1 MTRAG
6 PNVRLSPIEPGQ
18 WARGAGDAL
27 RELAARSER
36 ATQDQVARVEA
47 AARAAELFAS
57 QAEQTLSPAML
68 ELRAQ
73 SDARARA
80 VLEQRAAA
88 LRILARDARATVAA
102 ARERLTAQ
110 ALGVEVP
117 DAPEAA
123 RMLQAAMRPA
133 LELLDAAR
141 AEAGAL
147 AGDPARTLTDQ
158 LERARDALAIAL
170 EPIRVLEPTV
180 ARRVADELASGP
192 AVIVVTPEDASV
204 VPARLMLSSDQRADT
219 RRRIEEL
226 FASAFE
232 RAGGGERLWAVVV
245 HADAPGAWT
254 GPRMPAALR
263 RVIAQGGLVS
273 EWAAGTGAGEP
284 GELTRPLPSGVRR
297 VFVLAPPDTTQS
309 AGGTAPGTERAARL
323 AAALTALLDRGESV
337 LVTLGPSVFPGFGSP
352 DPLAQ
357 ALEGWGLRAD
367 SGRPIVGVRSSPA
380 GDEVMSE
387 LRAQGQSGDQ
397 SGEQSAGQT
406 PLARAIVG
414 LSASVPWA
422 VPLELTPTAGVRSEV
437 ILSAR
442 PARDVSAWGESQWV
456 LVWRGVNDPRLR
468 VAPTLDE
475 AGRDRPLSDAGVA
488 LGLALERDPR
498 GEQSRGQR
506 LMVLGASGTLGA
518 GWFSDGVASREMRV
532 DGRTINPNPA
542 NGALFE
548 GGLLWLAGLE
558 DRIAQGAEI
567 RRGAMVRGERE
578 LGAPWQ
584 AVRLA
589 LIAGLPVVTLA
600 LGWAALRRRERQRG

>member
-1 MTRAG
+1 
-6 PNVRLSPIEPGQ
+6 
-18 WARGAGDAL
+18 
-27 RELAARSER
+27 
-36 ATQDQVARVEA
+36 
-47 AARAAELFAS
+47 
-57 QAEQTLSPAML
+57 
-68 ELRAQ
+68 
-73 SDARARA
+73 
-80 VLEQRAAA
+80 
-88 LRILARDARATVAA
+88 
-102 ARERLTAQ
+102 
-110 ALGVEVP
+110 
-117 DAPEAA
+117 
-123 RMLQAAMRPA
+123 
-133 LELLDAAR
+133 
-141 AEAGAL
+141 
-147 AGDPARTLTDQ
+147 
-158 LERARDALAIAL
+158 
-170 EPIRVLEPTV
+170 
-180 ARRVADELASGP
+180 
-192 AVIVVTPEDASV
+192 
-204 VPARLMLSSDQRADT
+204 
-219 RRRIEEL
+219 
-226 FASAFE
+226 
-232 RAGGGERLWAVVV
+232 
-245 HADAPGAWT
+245 
-254 GPRMPAALR
+254 
-263 RVIAQGGLVS
+263 
-273 EWAAGTGAGEP
+273 
-284 GELTRPLPSGVRR
+284 
-297 VFVLAPPDTTQS
+297 
-309 AGGTAPGTERAARL
+309 
-323 AAALTALLDRGESV
+323 
-337 LVTLGPSVFPGFGSP
+337 VFPGFGSP

-380 GDEVMSE
+380 GDEVISE

-397 SGEQSAGQT
+397 SGEQNAGQT